1 MSDQPANPAAELSPL
16 KRLALSYASA
26 RARPATLALL
36 ALDERLA
43 AVLRG
48 RREPITA
55 QFRLAWWRDVLAR
68 PAAEWP
74 RGEPL
79 LEALREWDDP
89 AALAALPSGW
99 EALLADELTPSVI
112 AEFVDGRCRA
122 FAALARELGVA
133 AVDDA
138 AAAARVWAIADLAA
152 NLSNGAERALV
163 VGCARGLGRP
173 PRLAAALRP
182 LAVLAALGAAALA
195 RGGDELLAGPAS
207 AFHALRIGLTGR

>member
-1 MSDQPANPAAELSPL
+1 VPDKSFNPVAELSPL

-43 AVLRG
+43 AVVRG
-48 RREPITA
+48 RREPIAA
-55 QFRLAWWRDVLAR
+55 QLRLAWWRDVLGR

-74 RGEPL
+74 HGEPL
-79 LEALREWDDP
+79 LEALRGWRDP

-99 EALLADELTPSVI
+99 EALLADDLEPQAI
-112 AEFVDGRCRA
+112 ADFVDGRAKA

-133 AVDDA
+133 TDGDA
-138 AAAARVWAIADLAA
+138 AAAARVWALADLAA
-152 NLSNGAERALV
+152 NLSDGAERALV
-163 VGCARGLGRP
+163 VECGRNLGSP
-173 PRLAAALRP
+173 PRLSATLRP

-195 RGGDELLAGPAS
+195 RGGGELLGGPAS
-207 AFHALRIGLTGR
+207 AFHALRVGLTGR